1 MQHNSNLFDV
11 IDNFLPQDY
20 FKQLQDLVIYNA
32 NFPYFL
38 IKGVVFE
45 EDDDYQFTH
54 LLVDRG
60 NINSAHYNNFVPIF
74 EKLNAKK
81 IQRAKINLQPR
92 SANIELTRPHKD
104 HDDVEDIKACVLYLN
119 TNNGFTYFGE
129 EKVYS
134 VENRVVLFNGN
145 HLHGGSTCTDH
156 NVRVVLNINY
166 FDQT

>member
-60 NINSAHYNNFVPIF
+60 NINSAHYNNFVP
-74 EKLNAKK
+74 N
-81 IQRAKINLQPR
+81 
-92 SANIELTRPHKD
+92 
-104 HDDVEDIKACVLYLN
+104 
-119 TNNGFTYFGE
+119 
-129 EKVYS
+129 
-134 VENRVVLFNGN
+134 
-145 HLHGGSTCTDH
+145 
-156 NVRVVLNINY
+156 
-166 FDQT
+166 

>member
-20 FKQLQDLVIYNA
+20 FKQLQDLLIYND
-32 NFPYFL
+32 NFPYYL
-38 IKGVVFE
+38 IKGKVIE

-54 LLVDRG
+54 LIVDRG
-60 NINSAHYNNFVPIF
+60 NVNSAYLDKFIPVF
-74 EKLNAKK
+74 EKLNAKR

-92 SANIELTRPHKD
+92 SANIELSRAHKD
-104 HDDVEDIKACVLYLN
+104 YDEGDIKACVFYLN

-166 FDQT
+166 FD